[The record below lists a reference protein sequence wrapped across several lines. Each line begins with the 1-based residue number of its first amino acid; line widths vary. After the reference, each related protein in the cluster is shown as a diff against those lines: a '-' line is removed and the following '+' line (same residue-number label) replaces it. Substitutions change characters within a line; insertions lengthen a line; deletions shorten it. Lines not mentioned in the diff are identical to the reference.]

1 VVEVRG
7 SALEHGST
15 RPGRWLR
22 ERRTR
27 IALLIAVVEGILVVL
42 DVIPGWVALT
52 AAAVVIV
59 LYLAWGRRLGSDSAR
74 QLAWIAALSQSLVA
88 LIPLLLFVL
97 TALAVLALA
106 VIAVFALIALFTD
119 RR

>member
-1 VVEVRG
+1 MVELRG

-27 IALLIAVVEGILVVL
+27 IALLLAVLEGILIL
-42 DVIPGWVALT
+42 FGVIPKWVAL
-52 AAAVVIV
+52 AAAAAVIV
-59 LYLAWGRRLGSDSAR
+59 LYLAYGRRVRSDSGR
-74 QLAWIAALSQSLVA
+74 QTAWIAALSQSLVA
-88 LIPLLLFVL
+88 LIPLLLFVV
-97 TALAVLALA
+97 TALAFLVLA
-106 VIAVFALIALFTD
+106 VIAVFALIALFAD

>member
-1 VVEVRG
+1 MVELRG
-7 SALEHGST
+7 PALEHEST

-27 IALLIAVVEGILVVL
+27 IALLIAVVEGILVV
-42 DVIPGWVALT
+42 VGIIPEWIALAV
-52 AAAVVIV
+52 AAAVIV
-59 LYLAWGRRLGSDSAR
+59 LYLAYGRRLGSDSAR
-74 QLAWIAALSQSLVA
+74 QTAWIAALSQSVVA

-97 TALAVLALA
+97 TALAFLALA
-106 VIAVFALIALFTD
+106 VIAVFALIALFAD

>member
-1 VVEVRG
+1 MVEIG
-7 SALEHGST
+7 GTTLEHGST

-27 IALLIAVVEGILVVL
+27 IALLVAVVEGILVVF
-42 DVIPGWVALT
+42 DVIPGWAALV

-59 LYLAWGRRLGSDSAR
+59 GYLAYGRNLQSDSAK
-74 QLAWIAALSQSLVA
+74 QIAWIAALSQSLVA
-88 LIPLLLFVL
+88 MIPLLLFVV
-97 TALAVLALA
+97 TALAFLALA
-106 VIAVFALIALFTD
+106 VIAVFALIALFAD

>member
-1 VVEVRG
+1 VVELRG

-27 IALLIAVVEGILVVL
+27 IALLVAVAEGILVVAG
-42 DVIPGWVALT
+42 VIPEWVALAV
-52 AAAVVIV
+52 AAAAIV
-59 LYLAWGRRLGSDSAR
+59 LYLAYGRRVRSDSAR
-74 QLAWIAALSQSLVA
+74 QTAWIAALSQSLVA

-97 TALAVLALA
+97 TALAFLALA
-106 VIAVFALIALFTD
+106 VIAVFALIALFAD

>member
-1 VVEVRG
+1 MVEVRG
-7 SALEHGST
+7 PALEHAST

-22 ERRTR
+22 DRRTR
-27 IALLIAVVEGILVVL
+27 IALLVAVIEGVLVVMG
-42 DVIPGWVALT
+42 VVPEWIALAV
-52 AAAVVIV
+52 AAAVIV
-59 LYLAWGRRLGSDSAR
+59 LYLAYGRRLRADSGR

-97 TALAVLALA
+97 TALAFLALA
-106 VIAVFALIALFTD
+106 VIAIFALIALFAD